1 MRCEA
6 SDASD
11 PPEKLRPLAPRPGAR
26 ATGRNP
32 GGRPSLGQTTVHI
45 YRNNVFAS
53 LTDALATRFPV
64 CPLVGDEFFRALAG
78 VFVELSPPRSPVLM
92 FYGDEFATFIDTFP
106 PASSVPYLGDVA
118 RLEAG
123 RTHAYHA
130 ADGEP
135 LSVNDFAASRPVPG
149 SGCGWRSTP
158 PSNSSPRPI
167 RSSRS
172 GRRTS
177 SRAARHPFRSLLP
190 RMRWLAAQ
198 SRGRGP
204 AALPGGSVFLSRL
217 AGHATLGEAFEGAA
231 AAELKFDLVANLTAL
246 LVSRIVVGLS
256 MDC

>member
-1 MRCEA
+1 MLRILQKNFALSLLDRARE
-6 SDASD
+6 
-11 PPEKLRPLAPRPGAR
+11 PPAG
-26 ATGRNP
+26 NP
-32 GGRPSLGQTTVHI
+32 GGRPSLGQTTVRHLSQQCL
-45 YRNNVFAS
+45 RQPHRRARDPVPRVR
-53 LTDALATRFPV
+53 TRR
-64 CPLVGDEFFRALAG
+64 GRFFRALAG

-130 ADGEP
+130 ADAEP
-135 LSVNDFAASRPVPG
+135 LSVDELAAFAPVPG

-190 RMRWLAAQ
+190 RMRGCAAQ

-204 AALPGGSVFLSRL
+204 AASPGRQRLSLPPRGPCQPSGRLSKEPL
-217 AGHATLGEAFEGAA
+217 PP
-231 AAELKFDLVANLTAL
+231 
-246 LVSRIVVGLS
+246 SRNSIS
-256 MDC
+256 SPI